1 MTSPL
6 TYPKD
11 LQTDHVDY
19 ITFTHHEYRTN
30 RNIAG
35 SGVNGTGASNAAAPA
50 GGPAIVLYMPT
61 STPAMNA
68 ANDWGAKNFDGNLG
82 AMVGNLAAGASETVM
97 GITDVSYDGM
107 KKTGKKLVGDI
118 QKQFEAG
125 GKLAGGAAKQVGVN
139 FIAGVAN
146 MNPNQLLAMS
156 RGEIF
161 NPNVELLY
169 SGPKVRGFSMNFTFV
184 PKSADE
190 AVVVNNIIKEFKK
203 WSAPADIGNGMY
215 KVPDVWQVT
224 YMHNGDVNKNMNA
237 FKKAALTNV
246 GVQSNPGLDMHM
258 TFPNGM
264 PVLTTLSL
272 NFTEVD
278 VIIREDHDQAPT
290 NVGY

>member
-1 MTSPL
+1 MTSTL

-11 LQTDHVDY
+11 LQTGQVDF

-35 SGVNGTGASNAAAPA
+35 SSVNPEGASNAAAPA
-50 GGPAIVLYMPT
+50 NGSTIVLYMPT

-82 AMVGNLAAGASETVM
+82 ALMGNLAAGATNTVM
-97 GITDVSYDGM
+97 DITDVSYDGM
-107 KKTGKKLVGDI
+107 KQTGKNLVNEV
-118 QKQFEAG
+118 KNQFEAG

-146 MNPNQLLAMS
+146 MQPNQLLAMS
-156 RGEIF
+156 RGQIF

-169 SGPKVRGFSMNFTFV
+169 SGPKVRGFSMSFTFV
-184 PKSADE
+184 PKSAEE

-224 YMHNGDVNKNMNA
+224 YMHNGDVNRNMNA

-278 VIIREDHDQAPT
+278 VIVRGDHDSVDS

>member
-11 LQTDHVDY
+11 LQIGQVDY
-19 ITFTHHEYRTN
+19 VTFTHHEYRTN
-30 RNIAG
+30 RNITG
-35 SGVNGTGASNAAAPA
+35 SNVNPGGASNAAAPA
-50 GGPAIVLYMPT
+50 GGPPIVLYMPT
-61 STPAMNA
+61 STPAMSA
-68 ANDWGAKNFDGNLG
+68 ANDWGAVNFEGNLG
-82 AMVGNLAAGASETVM
+82 AVMGNLAAGATNRVM
-97 GITDVSYDGM
+97 GMTGVDYDS
-107 KKTGKKLVGDI
+107 V
-118 QKQFEAG
+118 KQFTKGTIDEVKNQVTAASSM
-125 GKLAGGAAKQVGVN
+125 AGGAAQQFGVN
-139 FIAGVAN
+139 VISELVPAN
-146 MNPNQLLAMS
+146 ANQLLAMS
-156 RGEIF
+156 RGQIF

-169 SGPKVRGFSMNFTFV
+169 SGPKVRGFSMSFTFV

-203 WSAPADIGNGMY
+203 WSAPAEIPGGMY

-224 YMHNGDVNKNMNA
+224 YMHNNDVNRNMNA

-246 GVQSNPGLDMHM
+246 AVQSNPGLDMHM

-278 VIIREDHDQAPT
+278 VILREDHDSVDS

>member
-35 SGVNGTGASNAAAPA
+35 SSVNGTGASNAAAPA

-97 GITDVSYDGM
+97 GITDASYDGM

-203 WSAPADIGNGMY
+203 WSAPEDLENGMY

-246 GVQSNPGLDMHM
+246 AVQSNPGLDMHM

-278 VIIREDHDQAPT
+278 VIVRGDHDRAPT